1 MRFTRPSFRCITL
14 LAAAFALTGAISA
27 DVSCPPVFGDHMVLQ
42 RDKPVAVWGTADAGE
57 SIAVEFDDHSTTT
70 AAAAD
75 GRWAV
80 HLDPLAAS
88 ATPRTLTVRGRNT
101 LTYSDVLV
109 GDVWL
114 CSGQSNMEKP
124 LGPRK
129 GQRPTDDS
137 EAEIASAEH
146 PLLRLYQVP
155 QGGRP
160 TEKIASLR
168 WVACT
173 PETIVGTQFSAA
185 GYFFGREIQRE
196 LGVPV
201 GLIHASYG
209 GTMIEAWMPPEAFAS
224 SPKLAPLRDRRY
236 FAWVEGVQATEL
248 HQSMIAPL
256 VPFTLRGFL
265 WYQGEANCMD
275 ADDAIYAAKLGALIT
290 SWRTLFR
297 DETAPFYFAQLA
309 PFNYSAWEK
318 FQKWLTPEAL
328 PLFWESQARALAVP
342 NTALVVTTDL
352 AGDARDIH
360 PTNKRDVGL
369 RFARLA
375 LWRTYGREPDFPGFA
390 QFVSSESLDGGR
402 IRVRLKNTGGSL
414 HSRDGQPLTHFA
426 VAGRDKAFKPAHAAI
441 DGDTIIVSSPE
452 VPAPLAV
459 RFGWHETANPNLV
472 NAAGLPVVPFR
483 TDSWRVQIERPKV
496 DTAAPAPSS

>member
-1 MRFTRPSFRCITL
+1 MIPIRTLITAALVL
-14 LAAAFALTGAISA
+14 LVGDLQA
-27 DVSCPPVFGDHMVLQ
+27 DVACPAIFSDHMVLQ
-42 RDKPVAVWGTADAGE
+42 RDRPVAVWGTADAAE
-57 SIAVEFDDHSTTT
+57 SVAVVFGGIERTTT
-70 AAAAD
+70 ADAD

-80 HLDPLAAS
+80 DLPPLAAS
-88 ATPRTLTVRGRNT
+88 TEPRALAIRGKNT
-101 LTYSDVLV
+101 LTFSDVLV
-109 GDVWL
+109 GEVWL

-137 EAEIASAEH
+137 EVEIAAADH

-155 QGGRP
+155 PGGKP
-160 TEKIASLR
+160 SAKVTSLR

-209 GTMIEAWMPPEAFAS
+209 GTMIEAWMPPEAFAT
-224 SPKLAPLRDRRY
+224 SPKLAPLRDRKF

-275 ADDAIYAAKLGALIT
+275 ADDSIYAAKLGALIG
-290 SWRTLFR
+290 SWRHLFR

-309 PFNYSAWEK
+309 PFNYSEWEK
-318 FQKWLTPEAL
+318 FQKQLTPEAL
-328 PLFWESQARALAVP
+328 PLFWETQARALAVP
-342 NTALVVTTDL
+342 HTALVVTTDL
-352 AGDARDIH
+352 AGNARDIH

-375 LWRTYGREPDFPGFA
+375 FWRTYGTDPAFPGFA
-390 QFVSSESLDGGR
+390 QFVSTESLSDGR
-402 IRVRLKNTGGSL
+402 ILIRLKNTGGSL
-414 HSRDGQPLTHFA
+414 RSRDDQPLTHFT
-426 VAGRDKAFKPAHAAI
+426 VAGRDKVFRPATAVI
-441 DGDTIIVSSPE
+441 EGDSIIVSSSE

-459 RFGWHETANPNLV
+459 RFAWHETADPNLV

-483 TDSWRVQIERPKV
+483 TDSWRVPIERPKPA
-496 DTAAPAPSS
+496 TPAPAS

>member
-1 MRFTRPSFRCITL
+1 MKTL
-14 LAAAFALTGAISA
+14 LRRLAPAAVLILAFVARAEVA
-27 DVSCPPVFGDHMVLQ
+27 CPPVFSDHMVLQ
-42 RDKPVAVWGTADAGE
+42 REKPVAIWGTADAGE
-57 SIAVEFDDHSTTT
+57 AVSVSFADQVVTTT
-70 AAAAD
+70 AADD

-80 HLDPLAAS
+80 ALAPLSAS
-88 ATPRTLTVRGRNT
+88 ADPRTLTIRGRNT

-109 GDVWL
+109 GEVWL

-129 GQRPTDDS
+129 GQKPTDDS
-137 EAEIASAEH
+137 DAEIAAADH

-155 QGGRP
+155 QGGKP
-160 TEKIASLR
+160 SEKVISLR

-173 PETIVGTQFSAA
+173 PETIVSTQFSAA

-201 GLIHASYG
+201 GLIHASFG

-224 SPKLAPLRDRRY
+224 SPKLAPLRERKY

-256 VPFTLRGFL
+256 VPFALRGFL

-297 DETAPFYFAQLA
+297 AEAAPFYYAQLA
-309 PFNYSAWEK
+309 PFNYSEWEK
-318 FQKWLTPEAL
+318 FQKRLTPEAL

-342 NTALVVTTDL
+342 NTALIVTTDL
-352 AGDARDIH
+352 AGNARDIH

-375 LWRTYGREPDFPGFA
+375 FWRTYKTDPLFPGFA
-390 QFVSSESLDGGR
+390 QFVSTESLDGGR
-402 IRVRLKNTGGSL
+402 IRIVFKNTGGSL
-414 HSRDGQPLTHFA
+414 RSRDGQPLTHFA
-426 VAGRDKAFKPAHAAI
+426 VAGRDKVFEPALATI
-441 DGDTIIVSSPE
+441 EGDTVVVACPE
-452 VPAPLAV
+452 VPEPLAV

-483 TDSWRVQIERPKV
+483 TDSWRVRIEQPKV
-496 DTAAPAPSS
+496 DKAAPAPTS